1 MDNSIQKIQAQHDLF
16 NNVLDFYNQSRIKQ
30 DLAVID
36 ALTFRKDI
44 MDILDKV
51 EDDECLLKSMEA
63 LIDYIA
69 NADKISEEVDDL
81 AVALFSAL
89 NMKDIPQTY
98 NYLNNALKT
107 NLSIFCKSEAIFH
120 VAFYHITGIAD
131 INKSVAENFSFIE
144 HIGFLDKTVE
154 FCLGKDGFSLELR
167 FFLSQLDFSFF
178 RDPHIFTIFQDEQY
192 KSLFS
197 NYLKCYSFLKKADSL
212 SDKNKDIYQEFV
224 KNFIEYY
231 IYYGMK
237 SFLYTRQ
244 GYIVSDIPVEQAA
257 DILNNIDLFR
267 YLNLDKKGVVE
278 ASNNILS
285 LTGVE
290 KYLDSKTF
298 KAISERASRFSD
310 ILYFLRHKPETIQD
324 IISNKLRNDYVFS
337 TLIILSKWKNAF
349 WFSQSFLHE
358 LPIFSIEDAFHNHKK
373 IKNHKLKKFAF
384 KILDFINNEDWNNRL
399 YYLTHNY
406 YDLQED
412 FDIDELIADYCLAP
426 DDFFIDRSLS
436 SDFIKTYR
444 PTFSIV
450 ARDKKETDEEN
461 ETNDSNEIYYV
472 YKNALP
478 INVCFFTDEKRN
490 EQVLKNRE
498 REAYPDMAIEK
509 EEYNDIHSALKSVSK
524 MILEDLDKVQSYPSE
539 SKSDEDF
546 GELEENFMEEEFED
560 YEDTHLKF
568 LPKNQIIFAKEEDG
582 DGFKEMTFGEYL
594 LKKQEQ
600 KKNIEMKT
608 SQDIE
613 EKTLNHSDDLGETL
627 QNLQA
632 LLYDSDA
639 PSVKT
644 DNSCATFNIYD
655 ASAEA
660 ELNQHIEDL
669 GDESKGVVA
678 LYKKIKRLGNSRNLY
693 NNDLLFRNIDNLKE
707 AFPNFASFIDHIE
720 GHAILNKRGDN
731 HFYIPPS
738 LLVGD
743 PGIGK
748 TFFLSEMAELFGIKR
763 EVIHMETISASWLLT
778 GASAQWKDAKTG
790 LIFNKT
796 INSTHANNM
805 IILDE
810 LDKALNTSN
819 YPPANSL
826 LQLFEQHTAKEF
838 KDEYFPLK
846 IDVSKMVWL
855 ATANDLST
863 ISEPL
868 LSRLDTFRIINPN
881 FEERKQLANRI
892 YSSILN
898 SNTWGASFDRN
909 LADTVLDKLCEPS
922 DSIREMKK
930 TLMNA
935 IKNCAKRDDS
945 AIILEDVSFD
955 TNQSKSK
962 MGFR

>member
-16 NNVLDFYNQSRIKQ
+16 NKVLDFYNQSRIKQ

-44 MDILDKV
+44 MDTLDKV

-69 NADKISEEVDDL
+69 SADKISEEVDDL

-98 NYLNNALKT
+98 DYLNNALKT
-107 NLSIFCKSEAIFH
+107 NFSIFCKSEAIFH

-131 INKSVAENFSFIE
+131 INKSFVENFSFIE
-144 HIGFLDKTVE
+144 HVDFLDKTVGL
-154 FCLGKDGFSLELR
+154 CLGDERFSLEAG

-178 RDPHIFTIFQDEQY
+178 KESHIFTIFQDEQY
-192 KSLFS
+192 QSLFS

-212 SDKNKDIYQEFV
+212 SEKNKDIYQEFV

-257 DILNNIDLFR
+257 DILNNIDLLR
-267 YLNLDKKGVVE
+267 YLNLDEKGVVE

-290 KYLDSKTF
+290 KYLDSKKF

-310 ILYFLRHKPETIQD
+310 ILYFLRHKPEIIQN

-349 WFSQSFLHE
+349 WFSQSSLHE
-358 LPIFSIEDAFHNHKK
+358 LPNFSIEDAFHNHKK

-399 YYLTHNY
+399 YYLTHKY
-406 YDLQED
+406 HALQEEY
-412 FDIDELIADYCLAP
+412 FDIDELISDYYLAP
-426 DDFFIDRSLS
+426 DDFFIDNYIS
-436 SDFIKTYR
+436 SEFAKTYK

-461 ETNDSNEIYYV
+461 KTNDSNEIYHV
-472 YKNALP
+472 YNNALP

-490 EQVLKNRE
+490 KQVLKNIE
-498 REAYPDMAIEK
+498 READPDMTIEK
-509 EEYNDIHSALKSVSK
+509 EENNDIYSALKSVSK

-539 SKSDEDF
+539 SKSDDDF
-546 GELEENFMEEEFED
+546 GELESNFMEEESED
-560 YEDTHLKF
+560 DEDTHLTF
-568 LPKNQIIFAKEEDG
+568 LPKNQIVFSREEGSDN
-582 DGFKEMTFGEYL
+582 FEAMTFGDFL

-608 SQDIE
+608 SSETE
-613 EKTLNHSDDLGETL
+613 EKTLNHTNDFGEA
-627 QNLQA
+627 LQA
-632 LLYDSDA
+632 LLDDSDS
-639 PSVKT
+639 PPVKT
-644 DNSCATFNIYD
+644 DDSCGTFNIYD

-660 ELNQHIEDL
+660 ELNQHVEDL
-669 GDESKGVVA
+669 GDDSKGVVA

-955 TNQSKSK
+955 TNQSRSK
-962 MGFR
+962 IGFR

>member
-16 NNVLDFYNQSRIKQ
+16 NKMLDVYNESRIRH
-30 DLAVID
+30 DLEVID
-36 ALTFRKDI
+36 AFTFRRSIKKD
-44 MDILDKV
+44 LYNV
-51 EDDECLLKSMEA
+51 EDDECLLKSMQL
-63 LIDYIA
+63 LIEYITDVD
-69 NADKISEEVDDL
+69 NISEEINDL
-81 AVALFSAL
+81 VFALFEAL
-89 NMKDIPQTY
+89 CDNLNEDIPQTLSY
-98 NYLNNALKT
+98 INDIFRKR
-107 NLSIFCKSEAIFH
+107 LSIFSKSEPLFFCVFI
-120 VAFYHITGIAD
+120 YITGIPD
-131 INKSVAENFSFIE
+131 IFKSITENFSFIE
-144 HIGFLDKTVE
+144 HADFLDKIIE
-154 FCLGKDGFSLELR
+154 LGIKSGSEAIDLDSK
-167 FFLSQLDFSFF
+167 FFLSRLDFSFF
-178 RDPHIFTIFQDEQY
+178 RHPHIFTIFQDERYQ
-192 KSLFS
+192 SLFS

-212 SDKNKDIYQEFV
+212 SDKNKEIYQEFV

-267 YLNLDKKGVVE
+267 YLNLDEKGVVE
-278 ASNNILS
+278 VSNNILN

-349 WFSQSFLHE
+349 WFSSSFLYE
-358 LPIFSIEDAFHNHKK
+358 SPIFLIEDAFHNHKK
-373 IKNHKLKKFAF
+373 IKNHQLKKFAF

-426 DDFFIDRSLS
+426 DDFFIDKSLS
-436 SDFIKTYR
+436 SDFIKTYS
-444 PTFSIV
+444 PTFSRLT
-450 ARDKKETDEEN
+450 RDNKKTDEKN
-461 ETNDSNEIYYV
+461 KTNNNNEIHHI
-472 YKNALP
+472 YKNAPP
-478 INVCFFTDEKRN
+478 INVCFFTNEKRS
-490 EQVLKNRE
+490 EEVLKNSE
-498 REAYPDMAIEK
+498 REASDDMAIEK
-509 EEYNDIHSALKSVSK
+509 EENNNIDSALKSVSEK
-524 MILEDLDKVQSYPSE
+524 ILEDLNKVQSYPSKSE
-539 SKSDEDF
+539 SDYDF
-546 GELEENFMEEEFED
+546 GEPDPEIDFND
-560 YEDTHLKF
+560 DNDIPSF
-568 LPKNQIIFAKEEDG
+568 LPESDTKTVF
-582 DGFKEMTFGEYL
+582 FKEKGSDHIKEISYADFL
-594 LKKQEQ
+594 LKKQDQ
-600 KKNIEMKT
+600 KKNTEMKIAPGT
-608 SQDIE
+608 E
-613 EKTLNHSDDLGETL
+613 GVALNHNTSSFT
-627 QNLQA
+627 
-632 LLYDSDA
+632 
-639 PSVKT
+639 
-644 DNSCATFNIYD
+644 IYD
-655 ASAEA
+655 ASAES
-660 ELNQHIEDL
+660 ELDQHIEDL

-693 NNDLLFRNIDNLKE
+693 NNDLLFKNIDNLKE
-707 AFPNFASFIDHIE
+707 AFPNFSSFIDHIE
-720 GHAILNKRGDN
+720 GNAILNKRGDN

-748 TFFLSEMAELFGIKR
+748 TFFLAEMAELFGIKR

-868 LSRLDTFRIINPN
+868 LSRLDTFRITNPN

-892 YSSILN
+892 YSSILK
-898 SNTWGASFDRN
+898 SNIWGASFDSN

-945 AIILEDVSFD
+945 MIILEDVSFD
-955 TNQSKSK
+955 TNQSKGK

>member
-16 NNVLDFYNQSRIKQ
+16 NKVLDFYNQSRIKQ

-44 MDILDKV
+44 MDTLDKV

-69 NADKISEEVDDL
+69 SANKISEEVDDL

-89 NMKDIPQTY
+89 NMKDIPRTY
-98 NYLNNALKT
+98 DYLNNVLITK
-107 NLSIFCKSEAIFH
+107 LSIFCKSKAIFH
-120 VAFYHITGIAD
+120 VAFYHITGMSNT
-131 INKSVAENFSFIE
+131 NKSVAENFSFIE
-144 HIGFLDKTVE
+144 HVNFLDKTVE
-154 FCLGKDGFSLELR
+154 LCLGDDGFYLQSDI
-167 FFLSQLDFSFF
+167 FLSQLDFSFF
-178 RDPHIFTIFQDEQY
+178 RDPYIFTIFQDEQY
-192 KSLFS
+192 QSLFS
-197 NYLKCYSFLKKADSL
+197 SYLKCYSFLKKADSL
-212 SDKNKDIYQEFV
+212 SEKNKDIYQEFV

-257 DILNNIDLFR
+257 DILNNIDLLR
-267 YLNLDKKGVVE
+267 YLNLDEKEVVE
-278 ASNNILS
+278 ASNDISS
-285 LTGVE
+285 LTGIE

-298 KAISERASRFSD
+298 KAISERASRFSE

-324 IISNKLRNDYVFS
+324 IISNKLKNDYVFL

-349 WFSQSFLHE
+349 WFSSSFLYE
-358 LPIFSIEDAFHNHKK
+358 SPIFLIKDAFHNHKK
-373 IKNHKLKKFAF
+373 IKNHQLKKFAF

-444 PTFSIV
+444 PTFSRS
-450 ARDKKETDEEN
+450 ASDKIRIDEKN
-461 ETNDSNEIYYV
+461 GTNDSNEIYHV
-472 YKNALP
+472 YKNAPP
-478 INVCFFTDEKRN
+478 INICFFTNEKRN
-490 EQVLKNRE
+490 EQALKNNE

-509 EEYNDIHSALKSVSK
+509 EEYNEDKNDALLNAIEV
-524 MILEDLDKVQSYPSE
+524 MLDDLEKVQSYPSE
-539 SKSDEDF
+539 SKSDDDF
-546 GELEENFMEEEFED
+546 GELESNFMEEESED
-560 YEDTHLKF
+560 DEDTHLPF
-568 LPKNQIIFAKEEDG
+568 LPKNQIVFSREEGSDN
-582 DGFKEMTFGEYL
+582 FEAMTFGDFL

-600 KKNIEMKT
+600 KKNIEMKISPDT
-608 SQDIE
+608 E
-613 EKTLNHSDDLGETL
+613 EKTLNHTDDFGEA
-627 QNLQA
+627 LQA
-632 LLYDSDA
+632 LLDDSDA

-644 DNSCATFNIYD
+644 DDSCGTFNIYD

-660 ELNQHIEDL
+660 ELNQHVEDL

-693 NNDLLFRNIDNLKE
+693 NNDLLFKNIDNLKE
-707 AFPNFASFIDHIE
+707 AFPNFSSFIDHIE

-826 LQLFEQHTAKEF
+826 LQLFEQHTAKQF

-898 SNTWGASFDRN
+898 SNTWGASFDSN

-955 TNQSKSK
+955 TNQSKSTI
-962 MGFR
+962 GFR